1 MTPGGSDLALTAPPE
16 LVWPAVVAPEDA
28 IRTVAR
34 RLHPGVDLAARL
46 YHHPFLGMMFL
57 CGAPVRRFRSR
68 TGAGQV
74 LAAVVVDLVGGRA
87 YLSDPWNDEDFTT
100 RAAALGVAGP
110 AATTRGAA
118 PVRGP
123 APRLRE
129 AEAVAAG
136 RSLLPGVL
144 ARRRRLDPV
153 GPAEL
158 AAPLIYFGKPNWW
171 VTGRDGDRSIEVVVD
186 ALSGRH
192 YVASA

>member
-1 MTPGGSDLALTAPPE
+1 MTTAGSERARTAPPD
-16 LVWPAVVAPEDA
+16 LVWPVAVPSEVAV
-28 IRTVAR
+28 RTVAR
-34 RLHPGVDLAARL
+34 RLHPGVDLTARL

-68 TGAGQV
+68 AAAGQV
-74 LAAVVVDLVGGRA
+74 LAAVVVDLVGGRP

-100 RAAALGVAGP
+100 RAAALGVGGP
-110 AATTRGAA
+110 TATALGAV

-123 APRLRE
+123 APRLGE

-136 RSLLPGVL
+136 RSLLPDVL

-153 GPAEL
+153 GPTEL
-158 AAPLIYFGKPNWW
+158 AAPPVYFGKPNWW
-171 VTGRDGDRSIEVVVD
+171 VAGRDGDRSIEVVVD
-186 ALSGRH
+186 ALNGRH